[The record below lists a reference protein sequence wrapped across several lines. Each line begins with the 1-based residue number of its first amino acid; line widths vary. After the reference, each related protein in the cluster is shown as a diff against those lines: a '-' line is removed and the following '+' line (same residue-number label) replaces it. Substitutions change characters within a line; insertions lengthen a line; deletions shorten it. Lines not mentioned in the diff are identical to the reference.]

1 MKYKYIPTGVCAKQ
15 IDVEINEEVPT
26 ISGVLIV
33 GGCPG
38 YSAALSKLLVG
49 MNAINAVDMLSDVKC
64 GTKQSSC
71 AAEAAK
77 ALQACLNKLKEDK
90 LCHTEKQE

>member
-1 MKYKYIPTGVCAKQ
+1 MKYTYIPTGVCAKQ
-15 IDVEINEEVPT
+15 IDVEINEKVPT
-26 ISGVLIV
+26 VSGVLIA

-49 MNAINAVDMLSDVKC
+49 MNVINAVDVLQGVKC

-71 AAEAAK
+71 AAEVAK

>member
-1 MKYKYIPTGVCAKQ
+1 MKYRYTPTGVCAKQ

-49 MNAINAVDMLSDVKC
+49 MDARNAVDMLQGVKC

-71 AAEAAK
+71 AAEVAK
-77 ALQACLNKLKEDK
+77 ALQACLDILKE
-90 LCHTEKQE
+90 E

>member
-1 MKYKYIPTGVCAKQ
+1 MKYRYAPTGVCAKQ

-33 GGCPG
+33 GGCSG

-49 MNAINAVDMLSDVKC
+49 MDARNAVDMLQGVKC

-71 AAEAAK
+71 AAEVSK
-77 ALQACLNKLKEDK
+77 ALQACLDILKE
-90 LCHTEKQE
+90 E

>member
-1 MKYKYIPTGVCAKQ
+1 MKYTYIPTGVCAKQ

-26 ISGVLIV
+26 VSGVLIV

-49 MNAINAVDMLSDVKC
+49 MNVINAVDMLQGVKC

-71 AAEAAK
+71 AAEVAK